1 MSKRGLFFFCAC
13 LVLVTVLDFW
23 RSTLSFP
30 RNQVS
35 KRGLCSFLCVCLCL
49 CASALLLEANLK
61 LVQGTRC
68 PKEVCVC
75 VFFVFAFVVVPLF
88 DFWRPT
94 ISLPKE
100 LGVQKRSV
108 YCIVEDTVAQDQEC
122 DPSERPAGT
131 RVCPRWCLE
140 YLMRILF

>member
-1 MSKRGLFFFCAC
+1 MALSKMIA
-13 LVLVTVLDFW
+13 
-23 RSTLSFP
+23 
-30 RNQVS
+30 
-35 KRGLCSFLCVCLCL
+35 CVC
-49 CASALLLEANLK
+49 LLEANSK
-61 LVQGTRC
+61 IAKRTRC

-122 DPSERPAGT
+122 DFSERPANT
-131 RVCPRWCLE
+131 RVCPRCCVE
-140 YLMRILF
+140 HLMRILFSKKGRMVIVTVLRMMIMMI